1 MQKITLANK
10 TQAFLDICQQHQLKV
25 TPQRVAI
32 YQELLKSDTHPTA
45 DSIYQVVKR
54 EYPNISYDTV
64 NRTLLT
70 FAKIGVVDVVETFGG
85 AKRFD
90 PNVANHHHLHCTQ
103 CNKIIDFQ
111 NQVYD
116 NLKIPEGI
124 SDNFQV
130 ISKRVVLKGLCKTCL
145 K

>member
-1 MQKITLANK
+1 MPKITHADK
-10 TQAFLDICQQHQLKV
+10 TQAFLDICQQNKLKV

-32 YQELLKSDTHPTA
+32 YQELLKSNTHPTA
-45 DSIYQVVKR
+45 DSIHQIVKR

-90 PNVANHHHLHCTQ
+90 PNVTNHHHLHCTQ
-103 CNKIIDFQ
+103 CGKIIDFQ
-111 NQVYD
+111 NQAYD
-116 NLKIPEGI
+116 NLKVLEGM

>member
-1 MQKITLANK
+1 MQKITHADR
-10 TQAFLDICQQHQLKV
+10 TQAFLDICHQHQLKV

-45 DSIYQVVKR
+45 DSVYQIVKR

-103 CNKIIDFQ
+103 CGKIIDFQ

-116 NLKIPEGI
+116 NLKVPEGI

>member
-1 MQKITLANK
+1 MQKITPADK
-10 TQAFLDICQQHQLKV
+10 AQAFIDICQQHRLKV

-32 YQELLKSDTHPTA
+32 FHELLKSNTHPTA
-45 DSIYQVVKR
+45 DSIYQIVKR

-70 FAKIGVVDVVETFGG
+70 FAKIGVVDVVEAFGG

-90 PNVANHHHLHCTQ
+90 PNVTDHHHLHCTQ
-103 CNKIIDFQ
+103 CGKIIDFQ
-111 NQVYD
+111 NQAYD
-116 NLKIPEGI
+116 NLKVPEGI

-130 ISKRVVLKGLCKTCL
+130 ISKRVLLRGLCKTCL